1 MEKTGQLIRRK
12 LTINP
17 SGDVGNLQDFPLL
30 VVLRDDGLKSA
41 DNGGRVRGDDGGD
54 IHFVSLEGDALPY
67 RIESY
72 DPESGALGARVR
84 IPSFAGATSLYLC
97 YGGGPVSSPAS
108 VWDPHFKLVRHQST
122 DARTE
127 SLDGARAL
135 TVEAWIDSE
144 QSNSDAFQVLVSR
157 WSLRPVMDRFES
169 FDAGNTDGL
178 DTRGYFGAV
187 SDGRYVYFAPQL
199 NASQDRHGQVLRY
212 DSWGA
217 FDDPAS
223 WEGYDAGC
231 TDGLNTKGYY
241 GVVHAGNHI
250 YFVPRTDGENLHSRI
265 LRVDRRG
272 DFRDPGS
279 WEAYDI
285 GRTMAC
291 QSAAYDGRYI
301 YLSPGYEGD
310 SGETGKAVRFDT
322 RGGFTDSE
330 SYAVYDAGNTDG
342 LESKNYDGATFDGRY
357 VYYSPLNDR
366 GIVLRHD
373 TRGGFDDPAAW
384 QALDASSHGMGM
396 CVGAVFDGR
405 YVYYVPY
412 AHSNAVR
419 YDTRGDF
426 KEPESWEA
434 YDAAG
439 TSGLHTKGYDGAAFD
454 GQYVYYIPFYE
465 GDEPQ
470 RGFHCR
476 VLRYNTCMNFTD
488 RSAWDAADGGVF
500 TYPPNPGGFNGGAFD
515 GRYVYFSPWREDPD
529 ENDDREYT
537 PHGKVLRYDTAD
549 EASFALKYA
558 ECGHNGGL
566 CASLPGPTFT
576 INTENGTRSV
586 RANRTLT
593 PGRHHLS
600 GVYDGE
606 RTTLYI
612 DGAPVDSV
620 EAAGAV
626 RSSQTPTSIGRLAGG
641 GAPFQGEINEVR
653 ISTTA
658 RSHQWINATYQ
669 NLSNPRE
676 FVRLGPEEE
685 MG

>member
-1 MEKTGQLIRRK
+1 MKETGKPIRRQ
-12 LTINP
+12 LSVNP
-17 SGDVGNLQDFPLL
+17 EGVVPHLRDFPLL
-30 VVLRDDGLKSA
+30 VVIRDDVLKSTEK
-41 DNGGRVRGDDGGD
+41 GGHVLSEDGSD
-54 IHFVSLEGDALPY
+54 IHFLSGEGDALAY

-72 DPESGALGARVR
+72 CPEDGALRARVR
-84 IPSFAGATSLYLC
+84 VPSLSADTTLYLC
-97 YGGGPVSSPAS
+97 YGAGAVSCPDP
-108 VWDPHFKLVRHQST
+108 VWDSHYALVQCNG
-122 DARTE
+122 DAIRSE
-127 SLDGARAL
+127 PLDRVEAL
-135 TVEAWIDSE
+135 TVEAWV
-144 QSNSDAFQVLVSR
+144 QSDRVNTDAFQVLVSR
-157 WSLRPVMDRFES
+157 WSLRSTMDAFES
-169 FDAGNTDGL
+169 CDAGETDGL
-178 DTRGYFGAV
+178 DTKGYFGAV
-187 SDGRYVYFAPQL
+187 SDGRYVYFAPQC
-199 NASQDRHGQVLRY
+199 NASQERHGQVLRY
-212 DSWGA
+212 DSRGG
-217 FDDPAS
+217 FNEPES
-223 WEGYDAGC
+223 WQGYDAGC

-241 GVVHAGNHI
+241 GVVHAGDHI
-250 YFVPRTDGENLHSRI
+250 YFVPRTDGVTLHSRI
-265 LRVDRRG
+265 LRYDRRG
-272 DFRDPGS
+272 EFRDPGS
-279 WEAYDI
+279 WEAYDV

-310 SGETGKAVRFDT
+310 SGETGKALRYDT
-322 RGGFTDSE
+322 RGGFKDPDS
-330 SYAVYDAGNTDG
+330 YVIFDAGNTDG
-342 LESKNYDGATFDGRY
+342 LDSKNYDGATFDGRF
-357 VYYSPLNDR
+357 VYYSPLNER

-373 TRGGFDDPAAW
+373 TRAGFDDPVAW
-384 QALDASSHGMGM
+384 QALDASVHGLGM

-426 KEPESWEA
+426 KDPEAWEA

-476 VLRYNTCMNFTD
+476 VLRYNTCMNFSD
-488 RSAWDAADGGVF
+488 RAAWDAADGGVF

-515 GRYVYFSPWREDPD
+515 GRYVYFAPWREDPD

-549 EASFALKYA
+549 DASFILKYA

-576 INTENGTRSV
+576 IDTEDGTRSV
-586 RANRTLT
+586 RANRTLA
-593 PGRHHLS
+593 PGRHHLA

-606 RTTLYI
+606 RVTLYI
-612 DGAPVDSV
+612 DGAAVASTEASGHVQSGHTPVSV
-620 EAAGAV
+620 
-626 RSSQTPTSIGRLAGG
+626 GRLAGG
-641 GAPFQGEINEVR
+641 GAPFQGEIGEVR
-653 ISTTA
+653 ISTSA
-658 RSHQWINATYQ
+658 RSDGWIDATQQ
-669 NLSNPRE
+669 NLANPMA

-685 MG
+685 TG

>member
-1 MEKTGQLIRRK
+1 MEETGKLIRRK
-12 LTINP
+12 LSINSEAVAP
-17 SGDVGNLQDFPLL
+17 DLRDFPLL
-30 VVLRDDGLKSA
+30 VVLRDDALKPA
-41 DNGGRVRGDDGGD
+41 DRGGQVLGEDGSD
-54 IHFVSLEGDALPY
+54 IHFVSREGDALAY

-72 DPESGALGARVR
+72 NPENGALKARVR
-84 IPSFAGATSLYLC
+84 IPSLTAETTLYMC
-97 YGGGPVSSPAS
+97 YGGGPVSCSDP
-108 VWDPHFKLVRHQST
+108 VWDSHYKLVQCR
-122 DARTE
+122 
-127 SLDGARAL
+127 GAAVRSEAIEQERAL
-135 TVEAWIDSE
+135 TVEAWV
-144 QSNSDAFQVLVSR
+144 QSDQTNSDAFQSLVSK
-157 WSLRPVMDRFES
+157 WSLRPVMDTFES
-169 FDAGNTDGL
+169 YDAGDTDGL

-187 SDGRYVYFAPQL
+187 SDGRFVYFAPQC
-199 NASQDRHGQVLRY
+199 NGSQERHGQVLRY
-212 DSWGA
+212 DSRGG
-217 FDDPAS
+217 FNDPES
-223 WEGYDAGC
+223 WQGYDAGC

-250 YFVPRTDGENLHSRI
+250 YFVPRTDGETLHSRI
-265 LRVDRRG
+265 LRYDRRG
-272 DFRDPGS
+272 EFRDSGS

-322 RGGFTDSE
+322 RGGFKDPDS
-330 SYAVYDAGNTDG
+330 YVIFDAGNTDG
-342 LESKNYDGATFDGRY
+342 LESRNYDGATFDGRY

-373 TRGGFDDPAAW
+373 SQGDFDDPAAW
-384 QALDASSHGMGM
+384 QALDASVHGMGM

-426 KEPESWEA
+426 KDPDSWEA

-488 RSAWDAADGGVF
+488 KAAWDAADGGVF
-500 TYPPNPGGFNGGAFD
+500 THPPNPGGFNGGAFD
-515 GRYVYFSPWREDPD
+515 GRYVYFAPWREDPD
-529 ENDDREYT
+529 ENDTREYT
-537 PHGKVLRYDTAD
+537 PHGKVLRYDTAED
-549 EASFALKYA
+549 ASFVLKYA

-576 INTENGTRSV
+576 INTQSGTRSV
-586 RANRTLT
+586 RANRTLA

-606 RTTLYI
+606 RTTLFI
-612 DGAPVDSV
+612 DGTP
-620 EAAGAV
+620 AASAETSGPV
-626 RSSQTPTSIGRLAGG
+626 RSSQTPIVIGRLAGG
-641 GAPFQGEINEVR
+641 GAPFQGEIEEVR
-653 ISTTA
+653 ISSTA
-658 RSHQWINATYQ
+658 RSDQWIEVTYQ
-669 NLSNPRE
+669 NLANPAE
-676 FVRLGPEEE
+676 FVRMGPEEKT
-685 MG
+685 G